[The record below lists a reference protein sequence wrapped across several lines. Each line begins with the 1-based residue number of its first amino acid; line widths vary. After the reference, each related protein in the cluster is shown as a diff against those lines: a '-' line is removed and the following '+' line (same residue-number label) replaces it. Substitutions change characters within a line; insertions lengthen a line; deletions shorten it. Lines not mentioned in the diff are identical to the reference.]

1 MAAQR
6 LAALAGRAARL
17 LREGG
22 ARHLFYRAINK
33 IHAGL
38 LDSGTVSFFVRDLT
52 KDADDGPRSN
62 LPCEVRLATP
72 ADAALIADGRPSL
85 GAAAVAKR
93 FARGDRCFIAADAKG
108 RVVHCRWVATTA
120 AEIPELDMDLILWPG
135 EAYFYDGY
143 TRPDARARGVDAA
156 VRTHI
161 FRWLRSAGYKRAYS
175 YVRGDNPVG
184 FRAAARLQRRVGKL
198 AYFKPRGGRTVVF
211 GGRQP
216 ALPLLLPRSFSPS
229 ERTERQLRA
238 EKSRAWFQ
246 DWLKR
251 PLPQRSTGFHAMP
264 PEYFRATAD
273 FISKALDLDPA
284 KDVVLDVGCD
294 SAMVS
299 RFVAPRC
306 AGFVGTDF
314 MPGLLIDAPR
324 DAVETAP
331 GRPGAFAAADGRQ
344 LPYRSGTFTKA
355 YCCAV
360 IHVLASREDGIRMIN
375 EIVRV
380 CRPGGQVLISSVPD
394 TAKRFAAFGELW
406 QTAGAVEKIRLLAAH
421 ALPERAR
428 KVLRRLTGISRRDPI
443 VLLEYDLKWLKSALT
458 AHSLECRIVDFP
470 DSYPSRDF
478 RRTRS
483 SLLISVPAEAPVPA
497 PARAAER
504 ARVWTFGAWVPLV
517 DQLTDQLFMLTS
529 LIFT

>member
-6 LAALAGRAARL
+6 RAALAGRAARL

-38 LDSGTVSFFVRDLT
+38 LDSGTVSFFMRDLT
-52 KDADDGPRSN
+52 NDADDGPRPN
-62 LPCEVRLATP
+62 LPGEGRLATP

-108 RVVHCRWVATTA
+108 RVGHCRWVASA
-120 AEIPELDMDLILWPG
+120 AEIPALDMDVLLWPG
-135 EAYFYDGY
+135 EAYFYGGY

-156 VRTHI
+156 VRTPI

-175 YVRGDNPVG
+175 YVRGDHPRG

-251 PLPQRSTGFHAMP
+251 PLPQRSNGLHTTP
-264 PEYFRATAD
+264 
-273 FISKALDLDPA
+273 PA
-284 KDVVLDVGCD
+284 KFFCP
-294 SAMVS
+294 AH
-299 RFVAPRC
+299 F
-306 AGFVGTDF
+306 
-314 MPGLLIDAPR
+314 
-324 DAVETAP
+324 
-331 GRPGAFAAADGRQ
+331 
-344 LPYRSGTFTKA
+344 TF
-355 YCCAV
+355 
-360 IHVLASREDGIRMIN
+360 
-375 EIVRV
+375 
-380 CRPGGQVLISSVPD
+380 
-394 TAKRFAAFGELW
+394 
-406 QTAGAVEKIRLLAAH
+406 
-421 ALPERAR
+421 
-428 KVLRRLTGISRRDPI
+428 
-443 VLLEYDLKWLKSALT
+443 
-458 AHSLECRIVDFP
+458 
-470 DSYPSRDF
+470 
-478 RRTRS
+478 
-483 SLLISVPAEAPVPA
+483 
-497 PARAAER
+497 
-504 ARVWTFGAWVPLV
+504 
-517 DQLTDQLFMLTS
+517 
-529 LIFT
+529 

>member
-1 MAAQR
+1 
-6 LAALAGRAARL
+6 
-17 LREGG
+17 
-22 ARHLFYRAINK
+22 
-33 IHAGL
+33 
-38 LDSGTVSFFVRDLT
+38 
-52 KDADDGPRSN
+52 
-62 LPCEVRLATP
+62 
-72 ADAALIADGRPSL
+72 LIVDGRPSL
-85 GAAAVAKR
+85 GAAMVAER
-93 FARGDRCFIAADAKG
+93 FARGDRCFVAVDSEG
-108 RVVHCRWVATTA
+108 RVAHCRWVATAA
-120 AEIPELDMDLILWPG
+120 AEIPELDMELVLWPG

-143 TRPDARARGVDAA
+143 TRPDARGRGVDAA

-184 FRAAARLQRRVGKL
+184 LRAAARLQRSVGKV

-211 GGRQP
+211 GDRRP

-246 DWLKR
+246 DWLNR

-273 FISKALDLDPA
+273 FISTALDLDPA

-306 AGFVGTDF
+306 AAFAGTDF

-324 DAVETAP
+324 GAVATAA
-331 GRPGAFAAADGRQ
+331 GRPGAFAAADGRS
-344 LPYRSGTFTKA
+344 LPYRSETFSKA

-360 IHVLASREDGIRMIN
+360 IHVLAGREDGIRMIN

-380 CRPGGQVLISSVPD
+380 CRPGGQVLIASVPD
-394 TAKRFAAFGELW
+394 TAKGAAAFGELW
-406 QTAGAVEKIRLLAAH
+406 QTAGVVEKMRLLAAH
-421 ALPERAR
+421 ALPEHAR

-443 VLLEYDLKWLKSALT
+443 VLLEYDLKRLKSALT
-458 AHSLECRIVDFP
+458 AHALDCRIVDFP

-483 SLLISVPAEAPVPA
+483 SLLISVPAEAAVPA
-497 PARAAER
+497 PARAAEKAR
-504 ARVWTFGAWVPLV
+504 AWTYGAWAPLIDELA
-517 DQLTDQLFMLTS
+517 DQISFMLTS
-529 LIFT
+529 LMWT